1 MVSPPSKTL
10 AVKAITSMMSTLIN
24 GTLGRIDR
32 IEMACIGNAQ
42 QSNSYTTR
50 ECTRMLFQLQR
61 IDRKHEAV
69 LSKTC
74 SAS

>member
-1 MVSPPSKTL
+1 MVSLLRKTL
-10 AVKAITSMMSTLIN
+10 AVKAKTSMMSTLIN

-32 IEMACIGNAQ
+32 IESNAQ

-50 ECTRMLFQLQR
+50 ECTQMLSQLQG
-61 IDRKHEAV
+61 IDRKHEVV
-69 LSKTC
+69 LSKIC